1 MRVSHLFLGVWLLL
15 SAAAGWAVPEGF
27 RTAAGGF
34 AAEMAEKHGF
44 DDAALTA
51 LMAQARFRQSI
62 IDAMTRPA
70 ESKPWHKYRPIFLT
84 RERADGG
91 VAFWQANQAT
101 LARAER
107 EYGVPP
113 QIIVAIIGVETK
125 YGRITGSYPV
135 LDALSTLAFAYP
147 RRSKFFRKELE
158 QYLLLTREEGVDP
171 LMPKGSYAGAMG
183 KPQFMPSSYRA
194 YAIDFDGDGKRDIW
208 HNDADAIGSVANY
221 LKRHGWKPGASVTH
235 AARARGEVPRRFE
248 AKGMK
253 PSLRVAELSRAG
265 LTPVTPLAPETRASL
280 VRLDTPT
287 GAEYWFGLN
296 NFYVITRYNRSNLY
310 AMAVYQLSEEI
321 KAGKQARDEELASL
335 TH

>member
-135 LDALSTLAFAYP
+135 LDALSTLAFGYP
-147 RRSKFFRKELE
+147 KRSRFFRRELE
-158 QYLLLTREEGVDP
+158 HFLLLSREERVDP
-171 LMPKGSYAGAMG
+171 RATLGSYAGAMG
-183 KPQFMPSSYRA
+183 KPQFISS
-194 YAIDFDGDGKRDIW
+194 
-208 HNDADAIGSVANY
+208 S
-221 LKRHGWKPGASVTH
+221 
-235 AARARGEVPRRFE
+235 
-248 AKGMK
+248 
-253 PSLRVAELSRAG
+253 
-265 LTPVTPLAPETRASL
+265 
-280 VRLDTPT
+280 
-287 GAEYWFGLN
+287 
-296 NFYVITRYNRSNLY
+296 
-310 AMAVYQLSEEI
+310 
-321 KAGKQARDEELASL
+321 
-335 TH
+335 